1 MTVRKADAGAGD
13 AAGLDLV
20 GDRHRLVRIGMV
32 AVFSAC
38 AVFAATR
45 LAVTLSTGRATPWW
59 VNALGA
65 AAVAGLWTWYRRD
78 PAARSSAASNG
89 TALVATAALLAPIA
103 YGMPSTIWWLS
114 LVGFAMVLLSRG
126 REARAWA
133 VAIPVL
139 VGLASLAESGVRVE
153 GSAGETNLEQNL
165 ARFAFTVL
173 LVGMAAGFRRVAN
186 ERAVALSRANAAR
199 GRFLAHVS
207 HEIRTP
213 LHGVL
218 SMTELALK
226 SPLSPEARN
235 QLETAQQ
242 SARVLLGL
250 LNNIL
255 DVTRAE
261 SDAVTLD
268 SAPFDLHETLSEVL
282 RPLATE
288 AVERGITFTARADP
302 GLPRLRRGDRYR
314 VSQIAINLAGNA
326 VKFTREG
333 RIDVS
338 LRAVPGSPD
347 AVALTVADSGPG
359 IEAGMTEAV
368 FEPFSQGTAS
378 SSRRGSGLGLAIVRD
393 LARRMDGSVSVRSEP
408 GLGSIFNAT
417 LRLPVEAPGAGPV
430 DLLASVAAPV
440 VPPAETGPR
449 RSLRVL
455 VCEDEPVNR
464 KVAAALLKKLDH
476 SPILVPTAEDAWNAL
491 ESGGFDVLLTD
502 IELPGMDGIEL
513 TRKVRERERELGL
526 PRLPILAGTAHVGED
541 EKHRLLA
548 AGLDGHIPKPF
559 GLRELQA
566 ALSAVVQAIEG
577 VQAGAGPGQ
586 TK

>member
-1 MTVRKADAGAGD
+1 MTARGVEAAEG
-13 AAGLDLV
+13 AGLDLV
-20 GDRHRLVRIGMV
+20 GDRHRMILIGMV
-32 AVFSAC
+32 AVFAAC
-38 AVFAATR
+38 AIFTATR
-45 LAVTLSTGRATPWW
+45 LAVTLSTGKATPWW

-65 AAVAGLWTWYRRD
+65 GAIAALYSWYRRD
-78 PAARSSAASNG
+78 PGARSSAASNG
-89 TALVATAALLAPIA
+89 TAIVATAALLAPIA

-114 LVGFAMVLLSRG
+114 LVGFAMVLLGRR
-126 REARAWA
+126 REATVWA

-139 VGLASLAESGVRVE
+139 VGLASLAEKGIRVQ

-165 ARFAFTVL
+165 AKFAFTVL
-173 LVGMAAGFRRVAN
+173 LVGMAAGFRRVAT

-226 SPLSPEARN
+226 SPLSPETRN

-261 SDAVTLD
+261 SDAMTLD

-282 RPLATE
+282 RPLAAE
-288 AVERGITFTARADP
+288 AVGRGIAFTATADR

-314 VSQIAINLAGNA
+314 VSQIALNLVGNA

-333 RIDVS
+333 RIEVS
-338 LRAVPGSPD
+338 LRAVPD
-347 AVALTVADSGPG
+347 APETVALTVADSGPG

-368 FEPFSQGTAS
+368 FEPFSQGSAVG
-378 SSRRGSGLGLAIVRD
+378 SRRGSGLGLAIVRD
-393 LARRMDGSVSVRSEP
+393 LALRMDGSATVRSEP
-408 GLGSIFNAT
+408 GLGSIFTAT
-417 LRLPVEAPGAGPV
+417 MRLPVDGPEAGPV
-430 DLLASVAAPV
+430 DLLPPVATAGSPA
-440 VPPAETGPR
+440 AETAVKR
-449 RSLRVL
+449 RLRVL

-464 KVAAALLKKLDH
+464 KVAAALLRKLDH
-476 SPILVPTAEDAWNAL
+476 EAVLVPTAEDAWAVL
-491 ESGGFDVLLTD
+491 EAGGFDVLLTD

-513 TRKVRERERELGL
+513 TRKLREREREQGL

-566 ALSAVVQAIEG
+566 ALVLVVPASEG
-577 VQAGAGPGQ
+577 VRSGEGGG
-586 TK
+586 